1 MKKVCVVTATRAEY
15 GLLKPVLE
23 RIQEEEALS
32 LCLLV
37 TGAHLSA
44 LHGETVKEI
53 EKDGFPIAGRIPM
66 ELSDT
71 SPVALNREMAGL
83 QEKAGEFFQREAP
96 DFLLLLGDRY
106 EMLSVA
112 AAAMMCRIPIGHIH
126 GGETTEG
133 AMDEAIRH
141 AITKMSYLHF
151 TSIPEYRKRVI
162 QLGEEPARVFCVGA
176 LGVENILKLPLLSET
191 EIRQQ
196 LQIEAH
202 RPYAMVTF
210 HPVTLEREDAQQQ
223 LLALMAAM
231 EGEPEY
237 DYVVTFSNADAGGN
251 RFNQMWQAFAQG
263 KAHLHLYASLGVQ
276 KYLSALKYASLVMG
290 NSSSGIL
297 EAPSFRHPVIN
308 IGDRQKGRLQA
319 GCVLN
324 CPPREEAIRQAME
337 QAKSPEFQKKLE
349 TVENPY
355 GTGSTS
361 DKIVEQVLEYLRED
375 KIDLKKPFFDV
386 DFILEEPEG
395 SRPKTKERCS

>member
-15 GLLKPVLE
+15 GLLKPVIQRILDEAELE
-23 RIQEEEALS
+23 

-37 TGAHLSA
+37 TGAHLSK

-83 QEKAGEFFQREAP
+83 QARTGDFFQKEKP

-112 AAAMMCRIPIGHIH
+112 VAAMMCRIPIGHIH

-151 TSIPEYRKRVI
+151 ASIPEYRRRVI
-162 QLGEEPARVFCVGA
+162 QLGEAPERVFAVGA
-176 LGVENILKLPLLSET
+176 LGVENIMSIQLLSEQ
-191 EIRQQ
+191 EIREK
-196 LQIEAH
+196 LQIEEK
-202 RPYAMVTF
+202 RPYGMVTF
-210 HPVTLEREDAQQQ
+210 HPVTLEADGAEKQLRE
-223 LLALMAAM
+223 LMEAM
-231 EGEPEY
+231 KKEEEY
-237 DYVVTFSNADAGGN
+237 DYVVTFANADAGGN
-251 RFNQMWQAFAQG
+251 GLNRLWQEFA
-263 KAHLHLYASLGVQ
+263 AENPRIHLFASLGV
-276 KYLSALKYASLVMG
+276 KNYLSAVKYASMVIG

-297 EAPSFRHPVIN
+297 EAPSFKLPVIN

-319 GCVLN
+319 DCVIN
-324 CPPREEAIRQAME
+324 CEPSEKEIRKAME
-337 QAKSPEFQKKLE
+337 KGRSKEFRKTLE
-349 TVENPY
+349 QVENPY
-355 GTGSTS
+355 GKGDTS
-361 DKIVEQVLEYLRED
+361 RQIVEKVKEFLNEE
-375 KIDLKKPFFDV
+375 KIYLKKPFYDV
-386 DFILEEPEG
+386 KFEIN
-395 SRPKTKERCS
+395 